1 MTLATNKTGFDDMQD
16 DDLGHVPSASELAA
30 MPKNKKFEK
39 RAPTDRAETLYSE
52 PCSKCRGQGYIG
64 AYAFREA
71 GKCYQ
76 CDGKGVLTF
85 KTPKAVRDAN
95 KIKSQAR
102 KEKKLA
108 DNLTAFEA
116 ANPVIRDWW
125 TGSTFPFAVSLRENV
140 QKFGDL
146 TPGQLTAALRCAE
159 KFSEAKSAKETQRA
173 ANEKAAPVV
182 SISSVTASF
191 ERARQKGVQK
201 PKMRLLGNGQKL
213 TFSRAPDT
221 GKNAGAVYVKD
232 NEGVYLGKITAG
244 KFLKSYDCSS
254 DGEKAVVAACADPEQ
269 AAIAFGK
276 EFGICSICSR
286 TLTDPDSIE
295 RGIGPICAD
304 NFFG

>member
-1 MTLATNKTGFDDMQD
+1 MNLATSNTGFEDFQD
-16 DDLGHVPSASELAA
+16 DDLGYVPSAAELAK

-39 RAPTDRAETLYSE
+39 REPTDRAETLYSE

-95 KIKSQAR
+95 KIKAANR
-102 KEKKLA
+102 KEAKR
-108 DNLTAFEA
+108 A
-116 ANPVIRDWW
+116 ANLAEFERDNPTVSVWW
-125 TGSTFPFAVSLRENV
+125 TGSTFPFAIDLREKVMQYGN
-140 QKFGDL
+140 L
-146 TPGQLTAALRCAE
+146 TAGQLAAALRCAE
-159 KFSEAKSAKETQRA
+159 KFSAAKTAKETQRA
-173 ANEKAAPVV
+173 ADVAAAPVV
-182 SISSVTASF
+182 NISSVTASF
-191 ERARQKGVQK
+191 ARARSKGVQK
-201 PKMRLLGNGQKL
+201 PKMKLLGLGQKL

-232 NEGVYLGKITAG
+232 DEGTYLGKIAND
-244 KFLKSYDCSS
+244 KFQKSYDCSE
-254 DGEKAVVAACADPEQ
+254 DRAKAVLAACADPEQ

-276 EFGICSICSR
+276 EFGVCSICSR